1 MRGSPRP
8 EIRIWEIVLDE
19 SLRPGIVADDDFR
32 KPIRRVMLDGS
43 IRDVWASELVIADE
57 DEFEMAIVLREAEHA

>member
-1 MRGSPRP
+1 
-8 EIRIWEIVLDE
+8 VLNE
-19 SLRPGIVADDDFR
+19 EFRPGVVADDEIR
-32 KPIRRVMLDGS
+32 QPIRRVMLDGS

>member
-1 MRGSPRP
+1 M
-8 EIRIWEIVLDE
+8 DE